1 MGWSWNNVGWLLG
14 WVNYNQ
20 HVIWFGKLGQVLV
33 GFGLGFGFGFG
44 FWLVLFLSLTSC
56 NWLKV

>member
-33 GFGLGFGFGFG
+33 GFGFGFG